1 MCEGGDRP
9 RQDRAGGVSS
19 GLACV
24 QHPSLA
30 RLTFAPLL
38 NAPGLPVVV
47 AAFVLD
53 IFPSHT
59 DKQYI
64 FPNIPPPFQSSSV
77 SASPLTNSTTPIRCT
92 HVSDFLRP
100 ILHRQLR
107 LGHGR
112 LTFSSANPRSP
123 SRTPSITSDHPH
135 HLRRPADTRAR
146 TTTAPLSSEAHAS
159 STLSIPTPSTP
170 TPCASRRSTTTP
182 TPTGPRM

>member
-9 RQDRAGGVSS
+9 RLDRAGGVGS

-64 FPNIPPPFQSSSV
+64 FP
-77 SASPLTNSTTPIRCT
+77 T
-92 HVSDFLRP
+92 
-100 ILHRQLR
+100 
-107 LGHGR
+107 
-112 LTFSSANPRSP
+112 SP
-123 SRTPSITSDHPH
+123 SLPFVGLSFALDQLYNPHPMY
-135 HLRRPADTRAR
+135 
-146 TTTAPLSSEAHAS
+146 
-159 STLSIPTPSTP
+159 
-170 TPCASRRSTTTP
+170 PCL
-182 TPTGPRM
+182 

>member
-1 MCEGGDRP
+1 MGEGGDPP
-9 RQDRAGGVSS
+9 RQDRAGGV
-19 GLACV
+19 ACV
-24 QHPSLA
+24 QAPLPRA

-38 NAPGLPVVV
+38 ITRLGCRSWWLP
-47 AAFVLD
+47 LHSTS
-53 IFPSHT
+53 FPPT
-59 DKQYI
+59 QITVYI
-64 FPNIPPPFQSSSV
+64 PNIPPSLHSSV

-123 SRTPSITSDHPH
+123 SKTPSTTSDHQHP
-135 HLRRPADTRAR
+135 LRRPADTRAR
-146 TTTAPLSSEAHAS
+146 TTAAPLYSEACAS
-159 STLSIPTPSTP
+159 STPSIQTPSTP